1 MVGVGERG
9 SRDEAFSSNFSGNFS
24 DTRGGDGSE
33 GEGKF
38 WITL

>member
-9 SRDEAFSSNFSGNFS
+9 SRDGALSGNFSGNFS
-24 DTRGGDGSE
+24 DARGGEGSE